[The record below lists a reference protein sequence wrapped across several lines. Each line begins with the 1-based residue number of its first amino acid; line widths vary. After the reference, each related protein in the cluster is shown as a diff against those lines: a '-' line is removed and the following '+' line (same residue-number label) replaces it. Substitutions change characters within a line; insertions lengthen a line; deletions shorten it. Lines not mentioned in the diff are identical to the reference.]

1 MNSSSTEAAVRGR
14 VLLVD
19 DESSV
24 RTSYGRWLAELDNL
38 DVRLVPPRRG
48 EPLRLRAHRRRRRPL
63 RRQRAGTLLDRAGAA
78 LAELECL
85 LIAEIIA
92 GNTISGTPA
101 AACGR
106 VALGVAC
113 AVARSLMAKHSTQ
126 TVPIDGAA
134 DQLAGV
140 YLLP

>member
-1 MNSSSTEAAVRGR
+1 MN
-14 VLLVD
+14 
-19 DESSV
+19 
-24 RTSYGRWLAELDNL
+24 
-38 DVRLVPPRRG
+38 
-48 EPLRLRAHRRRRRPL
+48 
-63 RRQRAGTLLDRAGAA
+63 TLLDRASSAFV
-78 LAELECL
+78 EFENL

-106 VALGVAC
+106 VALGIAC
-113 AVARSLMAKHSTQ
+113 AVARSLMAKRSTH
-126 TVPIDGAA
+126 TMAVGGAA

>member
-1 MNSSSTEAAVRGR
+1 
-14 VLLVD
+14 
-19 DESSV
+19 
-24 RTSYGRWLAELDNL
+24 
-38 DVRLVPPRRG
+38 
-48 EPLRLRAHRRRRRPL
+48 
-63 RRQRAGTLLDRAGAA
+63 LLDRASDAFV
-78 LAELECL
+78 EFENL
-85 LIAEIIA
+85 LIAEIVA

-113 AVARSLMAKHSTQ
+113 AVARSLMAKHSTR
-126 TVPIDGAA
+126 TAAVSGAG

>member
-1 MNSSSTEAAVRGR
+1 MSK
-14 VLLVD
+14 LI
-19 DESSV
+19 
-24 RTSYGRWLAELDNL
+24 
-38 DVRLVPPRRG
+38 
-48 EPLRLRAHRRRRRPL
+48 
-63 RRQRAGTLLDRAGAA
+63 DRANSVFV
-78 LAELECL
+78 EFENL
-85 LIAEIIA
+85 LIAEIVA

-106 VALGVAC
+106 VALGVAW

-126 TVPIDGAA
+126 TGAEA